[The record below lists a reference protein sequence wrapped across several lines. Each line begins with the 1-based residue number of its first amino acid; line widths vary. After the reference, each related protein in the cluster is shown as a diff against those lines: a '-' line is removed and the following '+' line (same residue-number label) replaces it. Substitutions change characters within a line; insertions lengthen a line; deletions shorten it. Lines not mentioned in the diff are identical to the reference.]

1 VSGRPLRR
9 RLQASHQLGAL
20 SASVRRV
27 SASIAIGV
35 SVAAAIIS
43 VFSLYYGRRQAL
55 AAERQTT
62 ALGQQLQQAEL
73 ARRDSLEPH
82 VVVDIRPRAPGSVM
96 LGLFVTN
103 IGATTARDVRI
114 EVDPPLRSSY
124 GAMMEDN
131 LTKAVSRPISTL
143 ASGRVLMWNMDTAS
157 GLVERADLPRLYRF
171 TVHASGPFGPLE
183 PVSSVIDLEV
193 LLGTSSN
200 AETIEG
206 LLEKTVKSVDA
217 LANAIS
223 NATAS
228 TVAAASVPVT
238 APRGRI
244 AGRKR
249 RRRTP

>member
-1 VSGRPLRR
+1 MINSGTLQRGEKASARR
-9 RLQASHQLGAL
+9 GPL

-27 SASIAIGV
+27 SASIAIAI
-35 SVAAAIIS
+35 SVAAVIIS

-82 VVVDIRPRAPGSVM
+82 VVVDIRPRTPGSVV

-124 GAMMEDN
+124 EAEMEGR

-143 ASGRVLMWNMDTAS
+143 APGRVLMWNMDTGF
-157 GLVERADLPRLYRF
+157 GLAGRADLPRLYRF
-171 TVHASGPFGPLE
+171 DGGRVK
-183 PVSSVIDLEV
+183 V
-193 LLGTSSN
+193 LLG
-200 AETIEG
+200 G
-206 LLEKTVKSVDA
+206 LLILV
-217 LANAIS
+217 L
-223 NATAS
+223 
-228 TVAAASVPVT
+228 
-238 APRGRI
+238 
-244 AGRKR
+244 
-249 RRRTP
+249 RTPEVLVDGR

>member
-1 VSGRPLRR
+1 V
-9 RLQASHQLGAL
+9 
-20 SASVRRV
+20 
-27 SASIAIGV
+27 
-35 SVAAAIIS
+35 IIS

-82 VVVDIRPRAPGSVM
+82 VVVDVRPRTPGSSM

-124 GAMMEDN
+124 GAKMEDS
-131 LTKAVSRPISTL
+131 LTKAVSRPIATL
-143 ASGRVLMWNMDTAS
+143 APGRVLMWNMDTGF
-157 GLVERADLPRLYRF
+157 GLDGRPDLPRLYRF

-193 LLGTSSN
+193 LLSTALN
-200 AETIEG
+200 TETIEG
-206 LLEKTVKSVDA
+206 LLEKTLKSVDG
-217 LANAIS
+217 LANAIGS
-223 NATAS
+223 ATANA
-228 TVAAASVPVT
+228 VGAASAPVAT
-238 APRGRI
+238 GRI
-244 AGRKR
+244 ARRKR
-249 RRRTP
+249 RRRVL